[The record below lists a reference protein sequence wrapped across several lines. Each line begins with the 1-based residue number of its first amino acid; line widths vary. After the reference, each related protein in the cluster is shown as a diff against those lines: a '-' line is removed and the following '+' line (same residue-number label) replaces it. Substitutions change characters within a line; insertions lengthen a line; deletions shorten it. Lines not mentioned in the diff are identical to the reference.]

1 MDWWHAID
9 HPPRTGW
16 IPQVLPQGRLCC
28 RGVGAFLPD
37 SGWFRDP
44 IDLICRSNHVDVFE
58 SLAEKKTSLCFSAPG
73 MSLCDFCGR
82 PWSISVG
89 IVHQPIM
96 DGPFNPF
103 ANQKGRFTCKNGR
116 IPQSTLYHWQFSE
129 FQGENHQTEDGGCS
143 IAFYLISNSLDEASL
158 AAWKLSHHCCQLD
171 DLSVTCCTSPS
182 TSQKS
187 RHVPLQIWRT
197 CSCLSSEESGY
208 CTRPLSASRNWSF
221 IDPYTHCIQ

>member
-58 SLAEKKTSLCFSAPG
+58 SLAEKKLAVFFRAWDVSLWLLRSALIYQRGDCSPTNYG
-73 MSLCDFCGR
+73 WAVQPLRQPKRTVHLQKWKDSPINF
-82 PWSISVG
+82 ISVAILRVSG
-89 IVHQPIM
+89 
-96 DGPFNPF
+96 GKSSN
-103 ANQKGRFTCKNGR
+103 
-116 IPQSTLYHWQFSE
+116 
-129 FQGENHQTEDGGCS
+129 GGCS

>member
-1 MDWWHAID
+1 MTIID

-58 SLAEKKTSLCFSAPG
+58 SLAEKKTRCVFPRLGCLSVTFAVGLDLSVWGLFTNQ
-73 MSLCDFCGR
+73 LWLGR
-82 PWSISVG
+82 STPS
-89 IVHQPIM
+89 PTKK
-96 DGPFNPF
+96 DGSPAKMEGFP
-103 ANQKGRFTCKNGR
+103 NQLYIIGNS
-116 IPQSTLYHWQFSE
+116 QSFRGKSS
-129 FQGENHQTEDGGCS
+129 NGGCS

-171 DLSVTCCTSPS
+171 DLYMTCCTSPS